1 MITTDASE
9 CRPQAGRAPSQ
20 VVSRAAAQCRDSSAL
35 ANGFALEAIAAR
47 KGHEVHPPGTDASDE
62 ALIEAIGRRDR
73 HAMALLYGRH
83 HVRVYRFA
91 LRVTGDATLAE
102 DVVSDV
108 FLDVW
113 RRADGF
119 KAKAQV
125 STWLLAIARNKSLS
139 ALQRHSHKQLDG
151 ETIEIEDPADD
162 PEISVDKRNR
172 SEVIRRCLSQLSAVQ
187 REVIDLVYYHEKS
200 VGEVAKIVGVPASTV
215 KTRMFYARQRMGEFL
230 KAAGHEVSDPAVPS
244 EAFFETLLGS
254 SRRFA
259 RSAPARLPCQQVFE
273 IWRAR
278 QDSNL

>member
-1 MITTDASE
+1 VITTDASE
-9 CRPQAGRAPSQ
+9 CRPQAGRDPSQ
-20 VVSRAAAQCRDSSAL
+20 VVSRVAARRRDASAQ
-35 ANGFALEAIAAR
+35 ANGFAVEAIAAWN
-47 KGHEVHPPGTDASDE
+47 GHEVHPSGTDASDE

-102 DVVSDV
+102 DIVSEV

-113 RRADGF
+113 RHADGF

-139 ALQRHSHKQLDG
+139 ALRRCSDKQLDG
-151 ETIEIEDPADD
+151 ETIDMEDPADD

-172 SEVIRRCLSQLSAVQ
+172 SEVIRRCLSQLSAAQ

-200 VGEVAKIVGVPASTV
+200 VGEVARIVGVPASTV

-230 KAAGHEVSDPAVPS
+230 KAAGH
-244 EAFFETLLGS
+244 
-254 SRRFA
+254 
-259 RSAPARLPCQQVFE
+259 
-273 IWRAR
+273 
-278 QDSNL
+278 DSV

>member
-9 CRPQAGRAPSQ
+9 CRPQAGRDRSR
-20 VVSRAAAQCRDSSAL
+20 VVGCAAAKCRDPFAV
-35 ANGFALEAIAAR
+35 ADGFALDAIAAR
-47 KGHEVHPPGTDASDE
+47 RGHEVRPPGTDTSDE

-91 LRVTGDATLAE
+91 LRFTGDATLAE
-102 DVVSDV
+102 DIVSEV

-113 RRADGF
+113 QHADGF
-119 KAKAQV
+119 KARAEV

-139 ALQRHSHKQLDG
+139 ALRRCSDKQLDG

-187 REVIDLVYYHEKS
+187 REAIDLVYYHEKS
-200 VGEVAKIVGVPASTV
+200 VGEVARIVGVPASTV

-230 KAAGHEVSDPAVPS
+230 KAAGHDGV
-244 EAFFETLLGS
+244 
-254 SRRFA
+254 
-259 RSAPARLPCQQVFE
+259 
-273 IWRAR
+273 
-278 QDSNL
+278 